1 MSNLGKNT
9 EFQVLIADEAKT
21 IMKKPCNI
29 AGINMLNSKNL
40 HSTFVSTLSHLAN
53 NADNSTSAFWCSLV
67 ENEGCLKK
75 SRTNGHFINSYKHI
89 YDSLQNIG
97 ITAEH

>member
-40 HSTFVSTLSHLAN
+40 HSTFVSTLSH
-53 NADNSTSAFWCSLV
+53 NSRLV
-67 ENEGCLKK
+67 
-75 SRTNGHFINSYKHI
+75 NSGV
-89 YDSLQNIG
+89 LL
-97 ITAEH
+97 